1 MVTTE
6 AQLLRIL
13 TFLTDTQEAADAD
26 YSDVEM
32 EEPDN
37 EDTIDQEELLAVKDG
52 IDTKVSA
59 EELRLWMLMIV
70 LIEE

>member
-1 MVTTE
+1 MVTME
-6 AQLLRIL
+6 AQLLKIL

-59 EELRLWMLMIV
+59 KELRLWMLVII
-70 LIEE
+70 LIE

>member
-59 EELRLWMLMIV
+59 E
-70 LIEE
+70 